1 MLHQRKEGVEVEV
14 DGDMCR
20 RGALGLAAKGVVS
33 VGGDGAEPVG
43 CGWSEVEDWRAEVQ
57 GARGD
62 EREGE
67 VVAVSVCG
75 GAE

>member
-1 MLHQRKEGVEVEV
+1 MP
-14 DGDMCR
+14 R
-20 RGALGLAAKGVVS
+20 RGALGLAAKGVVG

-43 CGWSEVEDWRAEVQ
+43 CGWSEVEDWGAEVE

-62 EREGE
+62 EGEGE